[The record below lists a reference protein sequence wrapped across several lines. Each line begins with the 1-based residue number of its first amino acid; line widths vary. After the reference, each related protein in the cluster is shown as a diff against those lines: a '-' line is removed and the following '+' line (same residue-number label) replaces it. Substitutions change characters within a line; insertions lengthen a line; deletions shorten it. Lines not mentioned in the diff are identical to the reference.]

1 MWQLPRVQAR
11 SKRQSRSLRLRN
23 ALTHVE
29 CGHSASYATA
39 RSEFTELHNQDSD
52 LPLSERFG
60 TSLLIALRPWA
71 PGVFK
76 KLQRKGV
83 AKVF

>member
-1 MWQLPRVQAR
+1 ML
-11 SKRQSRSLRLRN
+11 SRTSNAVIQHHMRRL
-23 ALTHVE
+23 
-29 CGHSASYATA
+29 GP
-39 RSEFTELHNQDSD
+39 EFTELHNQDSD